1 MDINK
6 AVKVA
11 KLIKRKEE
19 LEEFFNNIKELP
31 EIHGITVQVNLI
43 GEGGQ
48 FNPCVAYLTPRV
60 VLPCLK
66 EELEGIKR
74 AIKNL

>member
-6 AVKVA
+6 AAKVS
-11 KLIKRKEE
+11 KLLKRKEE
-19 LEEFFNNIKELP
+19 LEDFFNNIKEFP
-31 EIHGITVQVNLI
+31 KIQGITVQVNLI

-48 FNPCVAYLTPRV
+48 LNPCVAYLSPQV

-66 EELEGIKR
+66 EELDSTKR